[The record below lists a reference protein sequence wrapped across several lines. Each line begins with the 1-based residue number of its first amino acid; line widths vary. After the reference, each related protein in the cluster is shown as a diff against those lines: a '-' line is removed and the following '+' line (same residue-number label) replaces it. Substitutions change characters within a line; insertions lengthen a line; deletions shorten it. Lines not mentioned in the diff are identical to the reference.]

1 MTRMPS
7 SSKSSRLPIF
17 LQLPATIVI
26 WSLVGYVLPW
36 LIFTLFHRY
45 PLGRSAEFVGLG
57 NIIMMFQDKRLYG
70 AVLRTIYYAGLGT
83 LIEVLLGMA
92 VALALVNLIKNEKIR
107 FAVLMLFLL
116 PMCLSEAVASIIW
129 IMLATPEG
137 YLNCFLR
144 ALGIKPIPWLSTRWS
159 LTTLMIADIWQW
171 TPLPLLLIYA
181 ARTSIPAEAYEVA
194 ELDRL
199 SPWTTF
205 RVVTWPYIK
214 YAVVVAALFRLIL
227 MYITIDKFI
236 MITYGGP
243 GHASEVIGFYVFLQS
258 FGYRNI
264 GYAATLS
271 FATLIVAAII
281 TYFFWSMFR
290 RM

>member
-1 MTRMPS
+1 MPS
-7 SSKSSRLPIF
+7 GSKSSRLPIF
-17 LQLPATIVI
+17 LQLPATVVI
-26 WSLVGYVLPW
+26 WSLVGYVLLW

-45 PLGRSAEFVGLG
+45 PPGKPPEFVGLG
-57 NIIMMFQDKRLYG
+57 NIVAMLQDMRLYG
-70 AVLRTIYYAGLGT
+70 AVLRTVYYAGLGT

-107 FAVLMLFLL
+107 FAVLILFLL
-116 PMCLSEAVASIIW
+116 PMCLAEAVASVIW
-129 IMLATPEG
+129 LMLATPEG

-144 ALGIKPIPWLSTRWS
+144 ALGMKAFPWLSARWA

-181 ARTSIPAEAYEVA
+181 ARSSIPVEAYEVA

-214 YAVVVAALFRLIL
+214 YAVVVAALLRLIF

-236 MITYGGP
+236 LITYGGP
-243 GHASEVIGFYVFLQS
+243 GFASEIIGFYVFVQS

-281 TYFFWSMFR
+281 TYFFWNAFKR
-290 RM
+290 RE

>member
-1 MTRMPS
+1 MPS
-7 SSKSSRLPIF
+7 GSKSSRLPIF
-17 LQLPATIVI
+17 LQLPATVII
-26 WSLVGYVLPW
+26 WSLVAYVLIW

-45 PLGRSAEFVGLG
+45 PPGKPPEFVGLG
-57 NIIMMFQDKRLYG
+57 NIVAMLQDMRLYG
-70 AVLRTIYYAGLGT
+70 AVLRTVYYAGLGT

-107 FAVLMLFLL
+107 FAVLILFLL
-116 PMCLSEAVASIIW
+116 PMCLAEAVASIIW
-129 IMLATPEG
+129 LMLATPEG

-144 ALGIKPIPWLSTRWS
+144 ALGMKAFPWLSARWA
-159 LTTLMIADIWQW
+159 LTTLMIADVWQW
-171 TPLPLLLIYA
+171 TPLPLLLVYA
-181 ARTSIPAEAYEVA
+181 ARSSIPAEAYEVA

-214 YAVVVAALFRLIL
+214 YAVVVAALLRLIF

-236 MITYGGP
+236 LITYGGP
-243 GHASEVIGFYVFLQS
+243 GFASEIIGFYVFVQS

-281 TYFFWSMFR
+281 TYFFWNAFR
-290 RM
+290 RRE